1 MKTIF
6 KAGLLAFL
14 LGGAIA
20 IPVQEAE
27 AATHCYVRNGHW
39 VCNGANVSKNR
50 CYIRNGRQ
58 ICNGANVS
66 RNRCYIRN
74 GRKICNRGYG
84 HDSRTVCKTYW
95 RDGTR
100 HTRCRRIY

>member
-27 AATHCYVRNGHW
+27 AATRCYVRNGHR
-39 VCNGANVSKNR
+39 VCNDVTVSRNR

-58 ICNGANVS
+58 ICN
-66 RNRCYIRN
+66 
-74 GRKICNRGYG
+74 RGYT
-84 HDSRTVCKTYW
+84 HHSRTVCKTYW
-95 RDGTR
+95 RHGIR